1 MKKRVIK
8 RILVLLICVFVLSGG
23 YHLYSHYMVSKFF
36 KCIDAGNT
44 SKTISC
50 IKRMPNVNML
60 DKCHPLY
67 DIEGILLQY
76 STSEGYPLY
85 YAIWKE
91 ADTRVI
97 KALLEKGADPNKK
110 DVSFSQTPLE
120 CLCDKPQDGMYEK
133 VKLLVEYGADVSDG
147 KNLLHMSVYYYRF
160 YTYKE
165 TKDTM
170 LKTVTYLW
178 EHGASEY
185 LDAGTE
191 SETSIL
197 HEAAA
202 YMDTYYLERFYHNEK
217 RTMAYLLN
225 AQDVNG
231 ETPLFWAV
239 REGKLDNCLFLIEEG
254 ARIDIQNNEGK
265 TAYDIAMDAGYQTF
279 ARNYLMK

>member
-8 RILVLLICVFVLSGG
+8 KILVLLICVFVLSGG

-67 DIEGILLQY
+67 DIEAILLQY

-85 YAIWKE
+85 YAIWNE

-97 KALLEKGADPNKK
+97 KALLEKGADPNK
-110 DVSFSQTPLE
+110 SASLLTPLE
-120 CLCDKPQDGMYEK
+120 CLCSKPQDGMYEK
-133 VKLLVEYGADVSDG
+133 VKLLVDYGADVNG
-147 KNLLHMSVYYYRF
+147 KINLMDLPVYYYRF

-178 EHGASEY
+178 EHGANEY
-185 LDAGTE
+185 ICDEA
-191 SETSIL
+191 SIL

-202 YMDTYYLERFYHNEK
+202 YMDTYYLKRFYHNEK
-217 RTMAYLLN
+217 RSMAYLLN

-231 ETPLFWAV
+231 ETPLFWAA
-239 REGKLDNCLFLIEEG
+239 REGKLYNCLFLIEEG

-265 TAYDIAMDAGYQTF
+265 TAYDIAMDAGHQTF

>member
-8 RILVLLICVFVLSGG
+8 KILVLLICVFVLLGG

-44 SKTISC
+44 TKTISC

-67 DIEGILLQY
+67 DIEAILLQY

-85 YAIWKE
+85 YAICKE

-97 KALLEKGADPNKK
+97 KALLERGADPNK
-110 DVSFSQTPLE
+110 SASLLTPLE
-120 CLCDKPQDGMYEK
+120 CLCRNPQDGMYEK
-133 VKLLVEYGADVSDG
+133 VKLLVDYGADVNGEIS
-147 KNLLHMSVYYYRF
+147 LLHTPVYYYRF

-170 LKTVTYLW
+170 LKTVIYLW
-178 EHGASEY
+178 EHGANEGINV
-185 LDAGTE
+185 GTE
-191 SETSIL
+191 WETSIL

-202 YMDTYYLERFYHNEK
+202 YMDTYYLKRFYHNEK
-217 RTMAYLLN
+217 RSMAYLLN

-265 TAYDIAMDAGYQTF
+265 TAYDIAMDAGHRTF

>member
-36 KCIDAGNT
+36 KCIDVGNT

-67 DIEGILLQY
+67 DIEAILLQY

-85 YAIWKE
+85 YAIWNE

-202 YMDTYYLERFYHNEK
+202 YMDTYYLEKFYHNEK
-217 RTMAYLLN
+217 RPMAYLLN

-265 TAYDIAMDAGYQTF
+265 TAYDIAMDAGHQTF

>member
-1 MKKRVIK
+1 
-8 RILVLLICVFVLSGG
+8 
-23 YHLYSHYMVSKFF
+23 MVSKFF

-67 DIEGILLQY
+67 DIEAILLQY

-85 YAIWKE
+85 YAIWNE

-97 KALLEKGADPNKK
+97 KALLEKGADPNK
-110 DVSFSQTPLE
+110 SASLLTPLE
-120 CLCDKPQDGMYEK
+120 CLCSKPQDGMYEK
-133 VKLLVEYGADVSDG
+133 VKSLVDYGADVNG
-147 KNLLHMSVYYYRF
+147 KINLMDLPVYYYRF

-178 EHGASEY
+178 EHGANEY
-185 LDAGTE
+185 ICDEA
-191 SETSIL
+191 SIL

-202 YMDTYYLERFYHNEK
+202 YMDTYYLEKFYHNEK
-217 RTMAYLLN
+217 RPMTYLLN

-265 TAYDIAMDAGYQTF
+265 TAYDIAMDAGHRTF

>member
-1 MKKRVIK
+1 
-8 RILVLLICVFVLSGG
+8 
-23 YHLYSHYMVSKFF
+23 MVSKFF

-67 DIEGILLQY
+67 DIEAILLQY

-85 YAIWKE
+85 YAIWNE

-97 KALLEKGADPNKK
+97 KALLEKGADPNK
-110 DVSFSQTPLE
+110 SASLLTPLE
-120 CLCDKPQDGMYEK
+120 CLCSKPQDGMYEK
-133 VKLLVEYGADVSDG
+133 VKLLVDYGADVNG
-147 KNLLHMSVYYYRF
+147 KINLMDLPVYYYRF

-178 EHGASEY
+178 EHGANEY
-185 LDAGTE
+185 IYDEA
-191 SETSIL
+191 SIL

-217 RTMAYLLN
+217 RPMAYLLN

-265 TAYDIAMDAGYQTF
+265 TAYDIAMDAGHQTF
-279 ARNYLMK
+279 ARTYLMK

>member
-67 DIEGILLQY
+67 DIEAILLQY

-85 YAIWKE
+85 YAIWNE

-97 KALLEKGADPNKK
+97 KALLEKGADPNK
-110 DVSFSQTPLE
+110 SASLLTPLE
-120 CLCDKPQDGMYEK
+120 CLCSKPQDGMYEK
-133 VKLLVEYGADVSDG
+133 VKLLVDYGADVNG
-147 KNLLHMSVYYYRF
+147 KINLMDLPVYYYRF

-178 EHGASEY
+178 EHGANEY
-185 LDAGTE
+185 ICDEA
-191 SETSIL
+191 SIL

-217 RTMAYLLN
+217 RPMAYLLN

-265 TAYDIAMDAGYQTF
+265 TAYDIAIDAGDQTF

>member
-8 RILVLLICVFVLSGG
+8 KILVLLICVFVLSGG

-36 KCIDAGNT
+36 KCIDVGNT

-67 DIEGILLQY
+67 DIEAILLQY

-85 YAIWKE
+85 YAIWNE

-97 KALLEKGADPNKK
+97 KALLEKGADPNK
-110 DVSFSQTPLE
+110 SASLLTPLE
-120 CLCDKPQDGMYEK
+120 CLCSKPQDGMYEK
-133 VKLLVEYGADVSDG
+133 VKLLVDYGADVNG
-147 KNLLHMSVYYYRF
+147 KINLMDLPVYYYRF

-217 RTMAYLLN
+217 RPMAYLLN

-279 ARNYLMK
+279 ARTYLMK

>member
-8 RILVLLICVFVLSGG
+8 KILVLFISVFVLLGG

-67 DIEGILLQY
+67 DIEAILLQY

-85 YAIWKE
+85 YAIWNE

-202 YMDTYYLERFYHNEK
+202 YMDTYYLEKFYHNEK
-217 RTMAYLLN
+217 RPMTYLLN

-265 TAYDIAMDAGYQTF
+265 TAYDIAMDAGHRTF

>member
-8 RILVLLICVFVLSGG
+8 KILVLFISVCVLLGG

-36 KCIDAGNT
+36 KCIDVGNT

-67 DIEGILLQY
+67 DIEAILLQY

-85 YAIWKE
+85 YAIWNE

-110 DVSFSQTPLE
+110 DVSFASTPLE

-165 TKDTM
+165 TKDRT

-202 YMDTYYLERFYHNEK
+202 YMDTYYLKKFYHNEK
-217 RTMAYLLN
+217 RSMTYLLN

-265 TAYDIAMDAGYQTF
+265 TAYDIAIDAGYQTF
-279 ARNYLMK
+279 ARTYLMK

>member
-1 MKKRVIK
+1 
-8 RILVLLICVFVLSGG
+8 
-23 YHLYSHYMVSKFF
+23 
-36 KCIDAGNT
+36 
-44 SKTISC
+44 
-50 IKRMPNVNML
+50 MPNVNML

-67 DIEGILLQY
+67 DIEAILLQY

>member
-8 RILVLLICVFVLSGG
+8 KILVLFISVFVLLGG

-36 KCIDAGNT
+36 KCIDVGNT

-67 DIEGILLQY
+67 DIEAILLQY

-217 RTMAYLLN
+217 RPMAYLLN

>member
-8 RILVLLICVFVLSGG
+8 KILVLFISVFVLLGG

-76 STSEGYPLY
+76 STSEGYPLF

-202 YMDTYYLERFYHNEK
+202 YMDTYYFEKFYHNEK
-217 RTMAYLLN
+217 RSMAYLLN

-265 TAYDIAMDAGYQTF
+265 TAYDIAMDAGHRTF

>member
-8 RILVLLICVFVLSGG
+8 KILVLFISVFVLLGG

-44 SKTISC
+44 TKTISC

-67 DIEGILLQY
+67 DIEAILLQY

-85 YAIWKE
+85 YAIWNE

-97 KALLEKGADPNKK
+97 KALLEKGADPNK
-110 DVSFSQTPLE
+110 SASLLTPLE
-120 CLCDKPQDGMYEK
+120 CLCSKPQDGMYEK
-133 VKLLVEYGADVSDG
+133 VKLLVDYGADVNG
-147 KNLLHMSVYYYRF
+147 KINLMDLPVYYYRF

-178 EHGASEY
+178 EHGANEY
-185 LDAGTE
+185 ICDEA
-191 SETSIL
+191 SIL

-202 YMDTYYLERFYHNEK
+202 YMDTYYLKRFYHNEK
-217 RTMAYLLN
+217 RPMAYLLN

>member
-1 MKKRVIK
+1 MKKATK
-8 RILVLLICVFVLSGG
+8 KILVLFISVFVLLGG

-67 DIEGILLQY
+67 DIEAILLQY

-85 YAIWKE
+85 YAIWNE

-97 KALLEKGADPNKK
+97 KALLEKGADPNK
-110 DVSFSQTPLE
+110 SASLLTPLE
-120 CLCDKPQDGMYEK
+120 CLCRNPQDGMYEK
-133 VKLLVEYGADVSDG
+133 VQVLVDYGADVNGEIS
-147 KNLLHMSVYYYRF
+147 LLHIPVYYYRF

-170 LKTVTYLW
+170 LKTVIYLW
-178 EHGASEY
+178 EHGANEGINV
-185 LDAGTE
+185 GTE
-191 SETSIL
+191 WETSIL

-202 YMDTYYLERFYHNEK
+202 YMDTYYLKRFYHNEK
-217 RTMAYLLN
+217 RSMSYLLN

-239 REGKLDNCLFLIEEG
+239 REGKLDNCLLLIEEG

-265 TAYDIAMDAGYQTF
+265 TAYDIAMDAGHRTF
-279 ARNYLMK
+279 ARTYLTK

>member
-67 DIEGILLQY
+67 DIEAILLQY

-85 YAIWKE
+85 YAIWNE

-147 KNLLHMSVYYYRF
+147 INLLHMPVCYYQF

-165 TKDTM
+165 TKETM
-170 LKTVTYLW
+170 LETVTYLW
-178 EHGASEY
+178 EHGASER
-185 LDAGTE
+185 LFIGTE
-191 SETSIL
+191 WEKTTL

-217 RTMAYLLN
+217 RSMAYLLN
-225 AQDVNG
+225 AQDING
-231 ETPLFWAV
+231 EPPLFYAI

-265 TAYDIAMDAGYQTF
+265 TAYDIAMDAGHRTF